1 MLNGAR
7 TAESDEGYDFLRGRP
22 IESAVDVLGKRP
34 LQLGRFGK
42 VQLVRLRGRRLS
54 SSKAPLTPVS
64 PGSPASTAA
73 KTDQTFALRTV
84 TKAAALRLRLAR
96 YLREERRILLGKQ
109 HPFIQTLIATGQ
121 DQEHVYMLYE
131 FAHGGTLFTHL
142 RAAGRF
148 EPDRARFYAVQLA
161 LALGHLHERCGAAP
175 IVHRDVRPE
184 SVLLDRLGFVK
195 LSSFIYVKQ
204 LDADHPHTWTLCGT
218 PEYSAPEMLL
228 ESGHDR
234 AVDWWAFGVTV
245 FELLAGFPPFCA
257 ESPLA
262 TSAAVIAGHFTM
274 PRHFDPDA
282 RALLRGLLQPMPRQ
296 RLGNLRRA
304 DGGAVVGAVV
314 GSVVV
319 DGGGCCGGGAR
330 NGADGVLAH
339 AWFKGVELPALLSRI
354 AEAPLVPVVNGDED
368 DGNYEVSRLH
378 GADDAE
384 DASVYSHSTTA
395 VGMADEN
402 QVGGASAGSARGT
415 GTAMRGGWLA
425 SADAEEAA
433 LLADF

>member
-1 MLNGAR
+1 MLI
-7 TAESDEGYDFLRGRP
+7 DEGYDFLRGRP
-22 IESAVDVLGKRP
+22 IESAIDTLGTHP

-54 SSKAPLTPVS
+54 SNKTSLTPVS

-73 KTDQTFALRTV
+73 KTAQTFAMRTV

-96 YLREERRILLGKQ
+96 YLRDERRILLGIQ
-109 HPFIQTLIATGQ
+109 HPFIQSLIATGQ
-121 DQEHVYMLYE
+121 DQENVYMLYE

-282 RALLRGLLQPMPRQ
+282 RSLLRGLLQPAPRQ

-304 DGGAVVGAVV
+304 DGGAVV
-314 GSVVV
+314 V
-319 DGGGCCGGGAR
+319 DNESGGGGGAR
-330 NGADGVLAH
+330 NGAAGVLKH
-339 AWFKGVELPALLSRI
+339 AWFKGVELPALLSRLTD
-354 AEAPLVPVVNGDED
+354 APLVPVVNGDED

-384 DASVYSHSTTA
+384 DASVHSHSTVA

-402 QVGGASAGSARGT
+402 QVGGASTQRCSARGN
-415 GTAMRGGWLA
+415 GTAMRGGGLV
-425 SADAEEAA
+425 STDAEEAA

>member
-1 MLNGAR
+1 
-7 TAESDEGYDFLRGRP
+7 
-22 IESAVDVLGKRP
+22 
-34 LQLGRFGK
+34 
-42 VQLVRLRGRRLS
+42 
-54 SSKAPLTPVS
+54 
-64 PGSPASTAA
+64 
-73 KTDQTFALRTV
+73 
-84 TKAAALRLRLAR
+84 
-96 YLREERRILLGKQ
+96 
-109 HPFIQTLIATGQ
+109 
-121 DQEHVYMLYE
+121 
-131 FAHGGTLFTHL
+131 
-142 RAAGRF
+142 
-148 EPDRARFYAVQLA
+148 
-161 LALGHLHERCGAAP
+161 
-175 IVHRDVRPE
+175 
-184 SVLLDRLGFVK
+184 
-195 LSSFIYVKQ
+195 
-204 LDADHPHTWTLCGT
+204 
-218 PEYSAPEMLL
+218 
-228 ESGHDR
+228 
-234 AVDWWAFGVTV
+234 VTV

-319 DGGGCCGGGAR
+319 DDGGCCGGGAR

-339 AWFKGVELPALLSRI
+339 AWFKGVELPALLSRL